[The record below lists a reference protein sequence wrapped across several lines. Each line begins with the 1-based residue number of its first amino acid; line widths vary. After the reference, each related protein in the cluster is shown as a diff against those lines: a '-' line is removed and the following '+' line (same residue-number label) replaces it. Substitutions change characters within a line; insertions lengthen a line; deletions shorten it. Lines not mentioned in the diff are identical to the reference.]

1 MQESSRYDLLIIIMR
16 IDPNVLVMKIFAHF
30 LGGLEVRFAWV
41 CCERCGRAKDMSNTS
56 TNCLFLLPKEEINS
70 REDGGMLYSRTH
82 THTLDARTCFP
93 VLSLL
98 CRQVNLISPRDL
110 DAITPPTPGRS
121 TPLPAQTQA
130 HSFM

>member
-1 MQESSRYDLLIIIMR
+1 MR
-16 IDPNVLVMKIFAHF
+16 GFAVNGA
-30 LGGLEVRFAWV
+30 GGR
-41 CCERCGRAKDMSNTS
+41 KMSNTIP
-56 TNCLFLLPKEEINS
+56 NCLFLLPKEEINS

-110 DAITPPTPGRS
+110 DAITPPTPGRHTLAGTHTS
-121 TPLPAQTQA
+121 PLIHVIPRKARLY
-130 HSFM
+130 SGVKF